1 MTGRGTTTATSVR
14 RGSNLPRVGD
24 YNQVV
29 VLEAIRRHT
38 SGLSRVEIAV
48 LTGLSAQAVS
58 NICRRLLEQGLVE
71 EAGKQGGGPGKPRTL
86 LRLAPQGRYAVGVH
100 LDPAVATVVVL
111 DLLGHVVARRD
122 HPLRPGAGPGQVLA
136 DIAGDVDAV
145 IAESGVD
152 RERIVGLGVAAPGPV
167 DSASGA
173 VVNPPNLPG
182 WSRVNVRDLLA
193 EATGLPVVLDK
204 DVVAAAVGEVWAG
217 GVGGTGS
224 AVFFYLGTGV
234 GAGLVLRG
242 EVYRG
247 ASGNSGEVGHLVTG
261 RGGAECPCGLA
272 GCLGESSGPLHLVR
286 EAERLGVGRWDL
298 DAGDP
303 SDESAAEP
311 ATAAEHRASV
321 ASAFVEVCSLADAG
335 HPAASELLEDLAC
348 RMAKAA
354 IDVVDMLDV
363 ERVVFGGPLWSPLR
377 RTFLRVV
384 PPLVAAGAVAR
395 AIHPVEVRGTLVG
408 DDVAAVGAG
417 CLVLEDSFSPRS
429 ATLLLEH

>member
-1 MTGRGTTTATSVR
+1 MAASRTTATGVR

-29 VLEAIRRHT
+29 VLEAIRRHAT
-38 SGLSRVEIAV
+38 GLSRVEVAV
-48 LTGLSAQAVS
+48 LTGLSAQTVS

-71 EAGKQGGGPGKPRTL
+71 EAGKQGVGPGKPRTL
-86 LRLAPQGRYAVGVH
+86 LRLAPQGRYAIGVH
-100 LDPAVATVVVL
+100 LDPAVVTVVVL

-136 DIAGDVDAV
+136 DVARDVEAV
-145 IAESGVD
+145 IADSGVD

-167 DSASGA
+167 DSAAGA
-173 VVNPPNLPG
+173 VVHPPNLPG
-182 WSRVNVRDLLA
+182 WDRVDVRDLLA
-193 EATGLPVVLDK
+193 HATGLPVVLDK

-234 GAGLVLRG
+234 GTGLVLRG

-247 ASGNSGEVGHLVTG
+247 ASGNAGEVGHLVTG

-272 GCLGESSGPLHLVR
+272 GCLGETSGPLHLVR
-286 EAERLGVGRWDL
+286 EAERLGVGHWDL
-298 DAGDP
+298 DAGDDLLGQP
-303 SDESAAEP
+303 TAV
-311 ATAAEHRASV
+311 AAEHRASV
-321 ASAFVEVCSLADAG
+321 ASAFAEVCALADAG
-335 HPAASELLEDLAC
+335 HPQARSLLDDLAS

-354 IDVVDMLDV
+354 TDLVDMLDV
-363 ERVVFGGPLWSPLR
+363 EQVVFGGPLWSRLE

-384 PPLVAAGAVAR
+384 PPLVTGGAVSR

-408 DDVAAVGAG
+408 ADVAAVGAG
-417 CLVLEDSFSPRS
+417 CLVLEDAFSPRS